1 MVTAFLFGV
10 LSVWFDTDLCPSACD
25 RGHATRFFMACLC
38 SALVHIPSWF
48 RPLIPPRFCGTAD
61 LPLLLSPAQN
71 KIGDRSNASSEV
83 EYHNAYGELL
93 GREGKGIS
101 VILEMVQNTR

>member
-1 MVTAFLFGV
+1 M
-10 LSVWFDTDLCPSACD
+10 
-25 RGHATRFFMACLC
+25 
-38 SALVHIPSWF
+38 
-48 RPLIPPRFCGTAD
+48 
-61 LPLLLSPAQN
+61 LLLTQS

-93 GREGKGIS
+93 GREGKGIA